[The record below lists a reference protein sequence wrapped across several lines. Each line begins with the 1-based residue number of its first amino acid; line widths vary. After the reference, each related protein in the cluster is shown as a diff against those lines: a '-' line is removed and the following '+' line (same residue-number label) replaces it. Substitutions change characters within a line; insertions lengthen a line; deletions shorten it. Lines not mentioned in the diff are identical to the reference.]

1 MSSARQQ
8 GGSGQRAAHIG
19 RDLTTG
25 SIPRHVIAFSMPM
38 LAGNLLQTA
47 YSLINAFWV
56 GKFLGTTAL
65 AAITVSLPAVFVLI
79 AVAAGLTLATN
90 ILVAQYYGARD
101 WQSIRRVVNTSVV
114 LVGGLSFAFLA
125 LGLLLAPRLLKAI
138 NTPPE
143 VLPMATGYMRIF
155 LWTLPCGFGI
165 FLIGSMLRG
174 IGDSKT
180 PVYFQTVSVGLN
192 TVLDPLLMFGWLG
205 FPRLGLNGTAC
216 ASIISQAAAVVALMI
231 YVQRR
236 RQLVTP
242 EWRRLRVDVPT
253 AWLLVKIGF
262 PAMIQQS
269 VVSVSMLVILSFVS
283 RFGENADA
291 AFGAALRIDQV
302 AFLPALTIGMAVS
315 TLAGQNIGA
324 KRFGRV
330 REVFWWGI
338 LLSGAISLVISAVA
352 ITVPEVLL
360 RAFVNGAQVIA
371 IGSSYLRIVGIT
383 YALYAVYFVSNGV
396 INGAGHTQW
405 TTLIS
410 VIGLWGVR
418 LPLAAVLPRNL
429 HSVKGVW
436 WAMLISVGAS
446 VLLSLAYY
454 SFGRWKEPVIR
465 ANAAPP
471 GGPSSNPSGPAH
483 R

>member
-1 MSSARQQ
+1 MSFA
-8 GGSGQRAAHIG
+8 GQRGERDKRAPQAG

-25 SIPRHVIAFSMPM
+25 SIPWHVVAFSMPM

-79 AVAAGLTLATN
+79 AVAAGITLATN
-90 ILVAQYYGARD
+90 ILIAQYFGARE
-101 WQSIRRVVNTSVV
+101 WPGIKRVVQTSVV
-114 LVGGLSFAFLA
+114 LVGGLSFVFLA
-125 LGLLLAPRLLKAI
+125 LGLLLAARLLKAI
-138 NTPPE
+138 NAPPE
-143 VLPMATGYMRIF
+143 VLPAATAYMRIF
-155 LWTLPCGFGI
+155 LWTLPFGFGI

-174 IGDSKT
+174 IGDSQT

-205 FPRLGLNGTAC
+205 FPRLGLNGTAY
-216 ASIISQAAAVVALMI
+216 ASIISQAAAVAALMI
-231 YVQRR
+231 YVQRK

-242 EWRRLRVDVPT
+242 EWRRLRIDAPT

-269 VVSVSMLVILSFVS
+269 VVSVSMLVIVSFVS

-324 KRFGRV
+324 QRFGRV
-330 REVFWWGI
+330 REVFWWGL

-352 ITVPEVLL
+352 ISIPEVLL
-360 RAFVNGAQVIA
+360 RAFVNGREVIA
-371 IGSSYLRIVGIT
+371 IGAGYLRIVGIT
-383 YALYAVYFVSNGV
+383 YVIYAVLFASNGV

-405 TTLIS
+405 TTAIS
-410 VIGLWGVR
+410 IIGLWGVR
-418 LPLAAVLPRNL
+418 LPLAYVLPK
-429 HSVKGVW
+429 HMHTVKGIW
-436 WAMLISVGAS
+436 YAMLLGVGAS
-446 VLLSLAYY
+446 MVLSLVYY
-454 SFGRWKEPVIR
+454 FSGRWRRPVIT
-465 ANAAPP
+465 
-471 GGPSSNPSGPAH
+471 SGAKYGRGSRPQSLQDP
-483 R
+483 